1 MVPQF
6 LEAHLFHLGLRVQ
19 SVRWVLLLL
28 LHHLDLL
35 YLEAPK
41 FLEAL
46 LHPWLHLHR
55 KLPKVRQFPVGHLF
69 PMGLR
74 VLLDLSALLLR
85 WHRKLPMGQ
94 RYPVVPKFLEVLSL
108 PLLHLLRTLRTDLL
122 YLADRKFLVDP

>member
-6 LEAHLFHLGLRVQ
+6 LVDHLFHLGLRVQ

-35 YLEAPK
+35 